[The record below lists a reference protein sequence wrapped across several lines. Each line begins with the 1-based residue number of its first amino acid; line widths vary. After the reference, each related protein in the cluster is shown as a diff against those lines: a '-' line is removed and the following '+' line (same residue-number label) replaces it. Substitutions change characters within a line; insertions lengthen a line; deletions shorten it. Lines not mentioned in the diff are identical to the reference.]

1 MDNAFQELDYSDIS
15 AKHLKKKKRGD
26 DINTRTRGGIIR
38 LGSLIIIT
46 LIIIYLIFGIIS
58 KNKMIIKKKGDLDSE
73 RELLTYKEKA
83 YKDEQDKNNYLE
95 NELIEVK
102 MNIEKYSK
110 QKSDLD
116 TSIQNLENSNTQGEK
131 DIKNAKD
138 NISNLENKLKEFE
151 EYKSKIDELQKNT
164 EYYQKEIE
172 KIKKELQ
179 KDGK

>member
-15 AKHLKKKKRGD
+15 AKHLKKKKRDD

-38 LGSLIIIT
+38 LGSIILIF

-58 KNKMIIKKKGDLDSE
+58 KNKMIIKKKNDLDSE
-73 RELLTYKEKA
+73 KESLFYKEKA
-83 YKDEQDKNNYLE
+83 YKDEQDRNNYLE
-95 NELIEVK
+95 NEIIEVK

-110 QKSDLD
+110 QKNDLD
-116 TSIQNLENSNTQGEK
+116 TSIQNVEHSNTQGEK

-138 NISNLENKLKEFE
+138 NISNLEEKLKEFE

-179 KDGK
+179 NDGK